1 MSSKIFKAI
10 WIVAISVFLAS
21 LLLIMG
27 TLYNYFSSL
36 QRNLLRNQ
44 TELAAQGVAMS
55 GMDYLDKLNIEN
67 YRITWV
73 STDGTVL
80 FDNEADTAS
89 MQNHL
94 ERPEIQQALKEG
106 FGESTRHSY
115 TLADQQYY
123 AAKRLPDGSVF
134 RMSIAQLSVWSLLLG
149 FAQPICFV
157 ILAALILSF
166 ILASRIAKKIVKPIN
181 EIDLEHP
188 NQYYGQEAYKEIE
201 PLLHH
206 ISVQQAQLRQDQEEI
221 EKAARIRQEF
231 SANVSHELKTPL
243 HAISGYAE
251 LIETGL
257 VKEEDIKPFAE
268 KIHAESLRMTKLIE
282 DIIDLTKLD
291 SGDVD
296 MKWEDCDL
304 YRIAENAV
312 DSLEAAASEMDITI
326 DIGGESATVKAI
338 PQLLYSI
345 VYNLCDNAIKY
356 NHTGGNV
363 IVTVAQKEHSTVLS
377 VKDTGIG
384 IPRAAAKRLAEQV
397 LACLSL
403 NTRL

>member
-206 ISVQQAQLRQDQEEI
+206 ISVQQAQLRQD
-221 EKAARIRQEF
+221 
-231 SANVSHELKTPL
+231 VSHELKTPL

-384 IPRAAAKRLAEQV
+384 IPQV